1 MVCLHQDINCWSVS
15 RVQIQAGG
23 LTFNFHRPTYCTPSL
38 RITRECLVV
47 SLIISV
53 FLSNWSG
60 EKARVQCMRRSSIL
74 VMLDYSSFNV
84 KAVATV
90 LASCCCDY
98 LFSHRIRHPL
108 SFHGLAAP
116 LGMVHSRYMGQL
128 RHAHKKEH
136 CDGISTHAH
145 LLTMAVLTWRL
156 HILTWRL
163 HILTLSPTLV
173 GLWWPLYFQTGS

>member
-1 MVCLHQDINCWSVS
+1 M
-15 RVQIQAGG
+15 RA
-23 LTFNFHRPTYCTPSL
+23 TYCTPSL

-74 VMLDYSSFNV
+74 VMLDYSSVNV
-84 KAVATV
+84 KAVAAV
-90 LASCCCDY
+90 LASCCDY

-128 RHAHKKEH
+128 RHARKKEH
-136 CDGISTHAH
+136 CDDISTYAD
-145 LLTMAVLTWRL
+145 LLTITV
-156 HILTWRL
+156 LTWRL

-173 GLWWPLYFQTGS
+173 GLGWPTYFQTGSKTISTGWWRHHNTSGVMMTC